1 MRNRLLIKNMN
12 MLCFIYINCRSIRA
26 ATKQRDNEAELLEEL
41 MTDLLLNQEDD
52 LVQYDTIDGGDNDED
67 SWEDMD
73 PFIDDVLM
81 A

>member
-1 MRNRLLIKNMN
+1 

-26 ATKQRDNEAELLEEL
+26 ATKQRDNKAELLEEL